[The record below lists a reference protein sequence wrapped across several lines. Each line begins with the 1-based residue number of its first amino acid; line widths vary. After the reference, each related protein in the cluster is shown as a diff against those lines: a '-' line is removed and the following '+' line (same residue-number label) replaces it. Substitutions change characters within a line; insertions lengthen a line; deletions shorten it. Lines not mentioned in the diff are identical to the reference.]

1 MQKHRLISTTM
12 TVLMVTVILV
22 IIVTFCT
29 TTQLR
34 AQAEGQEAPSTITS
48 EPVTE
53 EGLVLV
59 TERLGMP
66 MFAGTSSASIAAHG
80 EYVFV
85 LHDETLYQFAVESL
99 KLVNKVTLEEVQ
111 RPKKK

>member
-1 MQKHRLISTTM
+1 
-12 TVLMVTVILV
+12 MVTVILV

-34 AQAEGQEAPSTITS
+34 AEGQEAPSTITS

-53 EGLVLV
+53 EGLVPV

-66 MFAGTSSASIAAHG
+66 MFARTSSASIAAHG